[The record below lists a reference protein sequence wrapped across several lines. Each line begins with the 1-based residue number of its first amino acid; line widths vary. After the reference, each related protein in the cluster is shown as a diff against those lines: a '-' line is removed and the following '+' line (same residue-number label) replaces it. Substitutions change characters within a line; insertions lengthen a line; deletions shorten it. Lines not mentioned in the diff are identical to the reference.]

1 MPLTTFPLTPDRM
14 PDLDT
19 IFHGRGCSEAK
30 KCYCTYYRL
39 THQEYHRKTHDTLPA
54 SRRAV
59 IAQLAES
66 DPAPG
71 LIGYLDGQPVAWV
84 SLGPREDF
92 HRLKTSRN
100 LRRVDDQPVWSIPCF
115 VVLGEHRGKGLA
127 HQMLAAAIDFARAH
141 GATQLEAY
149 PVDRS
154 VEGGSK
160 APWFGSLTMYTAVG
174 FTEVARHNPT
184 RPIVRLALSQP

>member
-1 MPLTTFPLTPDRM
+1 MPLTTHPLTPNRM
-14 PDLDT
+14 PDLDAV
-19 IFHGRGCSEAK
+19 FQGRGCAEAK
-30 KCYCTYYRL
+30 RCYCMYYRL
-39 THQEYHRKTHDTLPA
+39 THQEYNQNAHSTLSTRNRSA
-54 SRRAV
+54 M
-59 IAQLAES
+59 AQLAAG

-71 LIGYLDGQPVAWV
+71 LIGYLDGKPVAWV

-100 LRRVDDQPVWSIPCF
+100 LRQVDDQPVWSIPCF

-141 GATQLEAY
+141 GATVLEAY

-154 VEGGSK
+154 LEGGSK
-160 APWFGSLTMYTAVG
+160 APWFGSLTMLTAAG
-174 FTEVARHNPT
+174 FSEVARHNPT
-184 RPIVRLALSQP
+184 RPIVRMALSRP